1 MPSYNPAL
9 GVWLMVRSAIGVA
22 GLCMCALAPMTAHA
36 ASPKVQVG
44 ATVTAGVVLGKKPT
58 ITGGVEVSGAF
69 LFRGSVG
76 SRGPYAEVFA
86 RARWT
91 QMRDQQALGGGLR
104 VGRSFREGHVPDTP
118 PGCSSSASSWTPL
131 LAAAGELGFYHRRVG
146 GPSVAYGAQ
155 LVGTGPQF
163 PMFLGGSV
171 TAETALKRD
180 SDVDGAWSGPVQGL
194 HVEGRTGVWAI
205 PNRATTVCL
214 FHASAGGGSDGIDAV
229 Q

>member
-1 MPSYNPAL
+1 
-9 GVWLMVRSAIGVA
+9 MVRSTGLLV
-22 GLCMCALAPMTAHA
+22 GLCVCALAPVTAQA
-36 ASPKVQVG
+36 ASPKVQLG

-58 ITGGVEVSGAF
+58 IHGGVEVSGAF
-69 LFRGSVG
+69 LFRDRLGSQ
-76 SRGPYAEVFA
+76 GPYAELFA

-118 PGCSSSASSWTPL
+118 AGCSSSASSWTPL
-131 LAAAGELGFYHRRVG
+131 LAAAGEVGLYHRRVG

-171 TAETALKRD
+171 TAETALRRD
-180 SDVDGAWSGPVQGL
+180 SGVDGAWSGPVQGL

-205 PNRATTVCL
+205 PNRAAIVCI
-214 FHASAGGGSDGIDAV
+214 FHASAGGGSDGIDDV
-229 Q
+229 P